1 MWPRIAIDCVTQSIY
16 SLMFN
21 KYPGY
26 HNINLNISSFKWC
39 SLINGNGCI
48 SLDIALISN
57 RQTYSQESVM
67 RNGIF
72 QWMATSPN
80 GLIGQ
85 TAASRVLRATRHV
98 IGHVSSRY
106 SAVGTVPASLVN

>member
-1 MWPRIAIDCVTQSIY
+1 
-16 SLMFN
+16 MFN
-21 KYPGY
+21 IYLGY
-26 HNINLNISSFKWC
+26 GYINFNVSSFKWC
-39 SLINGNGCI
+39 NLINCNGCI

-85 TAASRVLRATRHV
+85 TAASRVLRAIRHV

-106 SAVGTVPASLVN
+106 SAVGIVPASLMKRETAHCHHVRVNTNY